1 MMDSQGDTGAE
12 SEEYSMYPSEQN
24 RRQPKKTAPQINF

>member
-12 SEEYSMYPSEQN
+12 SEGYSMYPSEQN
-24 RRQPKKTAPQINF
+24 QSQPKKTAPHINF